1 MSSGCRAKFRLTPDT
16 WQRSRLDHGDFVA
29 VKVQTSAKGQRRVLR
44 QLRSA
49 QHSLEQWSK
58 RIRVSAVQGPAA
70 SSGKTSPHAML
81 LAVVELAKA
90 KVDQRLN
97 ELHGCDPVRPHLAER
112 TEVCPR
118 PSRKQRSTL
127 DVCLDACRACG
138 RSLGAAFREAQA
150 AADAVSAKILYV
162 TLRELERLLWVL
174 NPNQAH

>member
-1 MSSGCRAKFRLTPDT
+1 
-16 WQRSRLDHGDFVA
+16 
-29 VKVQTSAKGQRRVLR
+29 
-44 QLRSA
+44 
-49 QHSLEQWSK
+49 
-58 RIRVSAVQGPAA
+58 
-70 SSGKTSPHAML
+70 ML

-97 ELHGCDPVRPHLAER
+97 ELHGCDGVRPHLAER
-112 TEVCPR
+112 AEVRPR
-118 PSRKQRSTL
+118 LSRKQRSTL